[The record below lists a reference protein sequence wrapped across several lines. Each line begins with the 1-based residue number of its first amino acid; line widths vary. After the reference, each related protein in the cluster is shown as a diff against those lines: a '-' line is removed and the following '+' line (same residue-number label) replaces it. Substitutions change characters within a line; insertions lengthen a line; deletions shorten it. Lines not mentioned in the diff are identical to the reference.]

1 MQSSGSKEPAAAD
14 ITSDAEGE
22 HITSSRAS
30 FEDAPQEQVP
40 STSHSGDSHPSEDRA
55 PSDDDNNGGSKPA
68 SQKAPGDVAAKGG
81 SQPGSKAP
89 SNKATSQ
96 AGSRAGGS
104 QQGSRRGS
112 EEAAVTGGGESSAP
126 GGPVADAPGAAAS
139 NATTAAAARAQ
150 GGDENRETL
159 RDSAITAVS
168 ESTARMLGR
177 DGMPKTTHDPSA
189 PGVLAGIGENDQDD
203 GDGGGGGG
211 GGGGDDDDELEPLTK
226 YVDWT
231 RHMSISI
238 GPFVILFF
246 DLALPVCI
254 YYSWLRARR
263 NDRRAACQPAYDA
276 GVECGLGPVKT
287 IESRILGFAIIS
299 FGFGEIYI
307 LVVRVYRLIARF
319 EECAPLLSKHWMEMD
334 ATTWVYTLGLIAALV
349 PFVTSTTVYEPE
361 VVEWLYLYSPAF
373 MFMVLD
379 VIAFLTLIPIKI
391 PFRINSDPK
400 GTRLKPIVYY
410 AAEDFFAVDGA
421 QNREF
426 RKRYV
431 ERYDKSMMFQKMIL
445 ELTLFWIGGCT
456 CFIGYVAAM
465 IWNLEFERAFGST
478 LGVMFGWI
486 IIWGVAARFWIE
498 YAIKREEKWWK
509 QNKAKRQAA
518 KLQ

>member
-1 MQSSGSKEPAAAD
+1 MQSGSNEPASAAAAAAAD
-14 ITSDAEGE
+14 ITSDMDGGE
-22 HITSSRAS
+22 HITSSKAS

-40 STSHSGDSHPSEDRA
+40 STSNSGNSHPSEDRA
-55 PSDDDNNGGSKPA
+55 PSEDAAVDNNGSKPA
-68 SQKAPGDVAAKGG
+68 SQKAPDDVAAKGG

-89 SNKATSQ
+89 SNKAPSQ

-112 EEAAVTGGGESSAP
+112 QEAAVTGGSESAAP
-126 GGPVADAPGAAAS
+126 GGPVADAPGAAS
-139 NATTAAAARAQ
+139 NASVARERAP
-150 GGDENRETL
+150 GGDENRETF
-159 RDSAITAVS
+159 RDSTITAVS
-168 ESTARMLGR
+168 ESTAQMLGR
-177 DGMPKTTHDPSA
+177 DGMPKTTTHDPSA

-203 GDGGGGGG
+203 N
-211 GGGGDDDDELEPLTK
+211 DDELEPLTK

-231 RHMSISI
+231 KHISISI

-276 GVECGLGPVKT
+276 GVECGLGPVQT

-299 FGFGEIYI
+299 FGFGEVYI

-319 EECAPLLSKHWMEMD
+319 EECAPLLSKHWLEMD

-349 PFVTSTTVYEPE
+349 PFVCSTTVYEPE

-379 VIAFLTLIPIKI
+379 VIAFMTLIPIKI

-426 RKRYV
+426 RKKYV
-431 ERYDKSMMFQKMIL
+431 ERYDKSMMFRKMIL

-456 CFIGYVAAM
+456 CYIGYVAAM

-478 LGVMFGWI
+478 LGVLFGWI

-498 YAIKREEKWWK
+498 YAIKREQKWWK
-509 QNKAKRQAA
+509 QNKAEREAA